1 MVVVDRRSPVE
12 TSADHATELA
22 DDLGLSGTGL
32 VHVDR
37 LAAARPSWPVW
48 PQLALDEL
56 VGPPGTR
63 LSSLDPRWLHRFQVA
78 VGVLDGL
85 VATVGGPEGGPSALS
100 LLTERARMLGHSG
113 WGSWSAGTSC
123 RLVRCADGWLAVN
136 LPREDDL
143 QAVPA
148 LLGVEPEGDAW
159 SQLVAGVRTREAD
172 GVVDRGQLLGMPVA
186 AVPLVWTADD
196 QRRARGSTGRAAG
209 TLMADVGARS
219 WPKVPLV
226 VDLTSLW
233 AGPLAGMYLARAG
246 AQVLKVESM
255 HRPDGARAGT
265 PAFWRHLNG
274 AKELVELDFASAGGR
289 AELARLI
296 DRADVVIVT
305 SSPRTAST
313 LS

>member
-63 LSSLDPRWLHRFQVA
+63 LSSLDLRWLHRFQVA

-113 WGSWSAGTSC
+113 WGSWSAGT
-123 RLVRCADGWLAVN
+123 
-136 LPREDDL
+136 
-143 QAVPA
+143 
-148 LLGVEPEGDAW
+148 
-159 SQLVAGVRTREAD
+159 
-172 GVVDRGQLLGMPVA
+172 
-186 AVPLVWTADD
+186 
-196 QRRARGSTGRAAG
+196 RGSQ
-209 TLMADVGARS
+209 S
-219 WPKVPLV
+219 
-226 VDLTSLW
+226 
-233 AGPLAGMYLARAG
+233 
-246 AQVLKVESM
+246 
-255 HRPDGARAGT
+255 
-265 PAFWRHLNG
+265 PACR
-274 AKELVELDFASAGGR
+274 
-289 AELARLI
+289 
-296 DRADVVIVT
+296 
-305 SSPRTAST
+305 
-313 LS
+313 